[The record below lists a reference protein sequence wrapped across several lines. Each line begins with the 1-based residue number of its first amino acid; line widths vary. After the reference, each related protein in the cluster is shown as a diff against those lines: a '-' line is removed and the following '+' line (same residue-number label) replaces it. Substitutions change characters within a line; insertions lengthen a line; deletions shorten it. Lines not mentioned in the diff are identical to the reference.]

1 MQMQEYKRI
10 DITKDEVI
18 AVAERQKVAGIPLT
32 MIHGHI
38 DENGKPVV
46 SYEYEVGAGIES
58 YTVQGEWSLPSIVS
72 IYDLGAEWAE
82 REIMELMEIVF
93 EGLDTSKRL
102 FLPENMINE
111 QGHIIVTPMEELIN
125 ERNAK
130 EAK

>member
-1 MQMQEYKRI
+1 MQEYKRI
-10 DITKDEVI
+10 DIGRDDI
-18 AVAERQKVAGIPLT
+18 IPVAKRMRENGIPLT

-38 DENGKPVV
+38 DDKGKPVV

-58 YTVQGEWSLPSIVS
+58 YTVEGEWSVPSIVS

-111 QGHIIVTPMEELIN
+111 QGHIIVTPMEDLIN
-125 ERNAK
+125 ERNK

>member
-1 MQMQEYKRI
+1 MQEYKRI
-10 DITKDEVI
+10 DIGKDDI
-18 AVAERQKVAGIPLT
+18 IPVAKRMRENGIPLT

-58 YTVQGEWSLPSIVS
+58 YTVEGEWSVPSIVS

-111 QGHIIVTPMEELIN
+111 QGHIIVTPMDELIDKR
-125 ERNAK
+125 EK

>member
-1 MQMQEYKRI
+1 MQEYKRI
-10 DITKDEVI
+10 DIGKEDI
-18 AVAERQKVAGIPLT
+18 IPVAKRMREAGLPLT

-38 DENGKPVV
+38 DDKGEPVV

-58 YTVQGEWSLPSIVS
+58 YTVTGEWSVPSIVS

-82 REIMELMEIVF
+82 REIMELMQIVF

-111 QGHIIVTPMEELIN
+111 QGHIIVTPMDELIDKR
-125 ERNAK
+125 EK

>member
-1 MQMQEYKRI
+1 MQEYKRI
-10 DITKDEVI
+10 DIGKDDI
-18 AVAERQKVAGIPLT
+18 IPVAKRMRENGIPLT

-58 YTVQGEWSLPSIVS
+58 YTVEGEWSVPSIVS

-111 QGHIIVTPMEELIN
+111 QGHIIVTPREDLIN
-125 ERNAK
+125 ERNK
-130 EAK
+130 EAE

>member
-1 MQMQEYKRI
+1 M
-10 DITKDEVI
+10 
-18 AVAERQKVAGIPLT
+18 
-32 MIHGHI
+32 
-38 DENGKPVV
+38 
-46 SYEYEVGAGIES
+46 GAGIES
-58 YTVQGEWSLPSIVS
+58 YTVEGEWSVPSIVS

-111 QGHIIVTPMEELIN
+111 QGHIIVTPMEDLIN
-125 ERNAK
+125 ERNK

>member
-1 MQMQEYKRI
+1 MQEYKRI
-10 DITKDEVI
+10 DIGKDDI
-18 AVAERQKVAGIPLT
+18 IPVAKRMRENGIPLT

-58 YTVQGEWSLPSIVS
+58 YTVEGEWSVPSIVS

-82 REIMELMEIVF
+82 REIMELMQIVF

-111 QGHIIVTPMEELIN
+111 QGHIIVTPMEDLIN
-125 ERNAK
+125 ERNK

>member
-1 MQMQEYKRI
+1 MQEYKRI
-10 DITKDEVI
+10 DIGKDDI
-18 AVAERQKVAGIPLT
+18 IPVAKRMRENGIPLT

-58 YTVQGEWSLPSIVS
+58 YTVEGEWSVPSIVS

-102 FLPENMINE
+102 FLPENMVNE
-111 QGHIIVTPMEELIN
+111 QGHIIVTPMEDLIN
-125 ERNAK
+125 ERNK

>member
-1 MQMQEYKRI
+1 MQEYKRI
-10 DITKDEVI
+10 DITKDDIVPTAKAMREKGV
-18 AVAERQKVAGIPLT
+18 PLT

-46 SYEYEVGAGIES
+46 SYEYEIGCGIES
-58 YTVQGEWSLPSIVS
+58 YTVSGEWTVPSIVS

-111 QGHIIVTPMEELIN
+111 QGHIIVTPMDQLIN
-125 ERNAK
+125 ERNK

>member
-1 MQMQEYKRI
+1 MQEHKRI
-10 DITKDEVI
+10 DIGKDDI
-18 AVAERQKVAGIPLT
+18 IPVAKRMRENGIPLT

-58 YTVQGEWSLPSIVS
+58 YTVEGEWSVPSIVS

-111 QGHIIVTPMEELIN
+111 QGHIIVTPMEDLIN
-125 ERNAK
+125 ERNK

>member
-1 MQMQEYKRI
+1 MQEYKRI
-10 DITKDEVI
+10 DIGKDDI
-18 AVAERQKVAGIPLT
+18 IPVAKRMRENGIPLT

-58 YTVQGEWSLPSIVS
+58 YTVEGEWNVPSIVS

-111 QGHIIVTPMEELIN
+111 QGHIIVTPMEDLIDKR
-125 ERNAK
+125 EK

>member
-1 MQMQEYKRI
+1 MQEYKRI
-10 DITKDEVI
+10 DIGKDDI
-18 AVAERQKVAGIPLT
+18 IPVAKRMRENGIPLT

-58 YTVQGEWSLPSIVS
+58 YTVEGEWSVPSIVS

-82 REIMELMEIVF
+82 REIMELMQIVF

-111 QGHIIVTPMEELIN
+111 QGHIIVTPMDELIDKR
-125 ERNAK
+125 EK

>member
-1 MQMQEYKRI
+1 MQEYKRI
-10 DITKDEVI
+10 DIGKDDI
-18 AVAERQKVAGIPLT
+18 IPVAKRMRENGIPLT

-58 YTVQGEWSLPSIVS
+58 YTVEGEWSVPSIVS

-111 QGHIIVTPMEELIN
+111 QGHIIVTPMEDRIN
-125 ERNAK
+125 ERNK

>member
-1 MQMQEYKRI
+1 MQEYKRI
-10 DITKDEVI
+10 DIGKDDI
-18 AVAERQKVAGIPLT
+18 IPVAKRMRENGIPLT

-58 YTVQGEWSLPSIVS
+58 YTVEGEWSVPSTVS

-82 REIMELMEIVF
+82 REIMELMEIMF

-111 QGHIIVTPMEELIN
+111 QGHIIVTPMDDLIN
-125 ERNAK
+125 ERNK

>member
-1 MQMQEYKRI
+1 MQEYKRI
-10 DITKDEVI
+10 DIGKDDI
-18 AVAERQKVAGIPLT
+18 IPVAKRMRENGIPLT

-58 YTVQGEWSLPSIVS
+58 YTVEGEWSVPSIVS

-111 QGHIIVTPMEELIN
+111 QGHIIVTPMDDLIN
-125 ERNAK
+125 ERNK

>member
-1 MQMQEYKRI
+1 MQEYKRI
-10 DITKDEVI
+10 DIGKDDI
-18 AVAERQKVAGIPLT
+18 IPVAKRMRENGIPLT

-58 YTVQGEWSLPSIVS
+58 YTVEGEWSVPSIVS

-82 REIMELMEIVF
+82 REIMELMEIMF

-111 QGHIIVTPMEELIN
+111 QGHIIVTPMEDLIN
-125 ERNAK
+125 ERNK